1 MLKIII
7 REGESIE
14 RALKRYKRKHRN
26 VKQMQ
31 QIRERREFK
40 KPSEERR
47 ETKKKAI
54 YKQQYLLENSKD

>member
-1 MLKIII
+1 MLKIIVK
-7 REGESIE
+7 EGESIE

-26 VKQMQ
+26 TKQMQ
-31 QIRERREFK
+31 QIRERQEYK

-54 YKQQYLLENSKD
+54 YSNRYLEQNSSD

>member
-1 MLKIII
+1 MLKIIV

-31 QIRERREFK
+31 QIRERREFT
-40 KPSEERR
+40 KPSEARR

-54 YKQQYLLENSKD
+54 YRNRYLEENSKD